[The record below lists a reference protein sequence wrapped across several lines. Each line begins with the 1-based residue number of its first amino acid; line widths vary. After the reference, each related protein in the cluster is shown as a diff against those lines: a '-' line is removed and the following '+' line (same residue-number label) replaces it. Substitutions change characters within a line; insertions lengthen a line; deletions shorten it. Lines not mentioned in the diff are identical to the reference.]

1 MNPLRTPLHRQ
12 LFTQLQRRE
21 AALRAA
27 LEADDSRALQSA
39 TGDAEVTDFKEIA
52 EREASS
58 AIEDVQ
64 AGHAAAELSMVM
76 AALQRLEDG
85 TYGVCAT
92 CGEPIG
98 EPRLLAL
105 PQALHCVACQSRLE
119 SGADRQ

>member
-1 MNPLRTPLHRQ
+1 MNPLHNPLHQR

-27 LEADDSRALQSA
+27 LAADDSRALQSA
-39 TGDAEVTDFKEIA
+39 TGAAEVTDFKEIA

-64 AGHAAAELSMVM
+64 ADHAATELSMVM

-85 TYGVCAT
+85 TYGVCTT

-98 EPRLLAL
+98 EARLLAL

-119 SGADRQ
+119 SSADRR